1 MPINDYLLLRNRIDG
16 ANQYL
21 LTNNTYNIDTY
32 QSNFTIYIN
41 ISTFD
46 NRNVLKSA
54 YIPISK
60 DRLVSTNVNNF
71 LGFRIFYGMSHNN
84 AQENT
89 FYIALAKLNN
99 NKIDNESLGQLFLL
113 GDQKFYK
120 LGQFDFSLSIDAGQS
135 ELKDISKSNLPNGA
149 SIIDLDNSTT
159 GQPYI
164 YYNKYMDFNGN
175 FNDNN
180 ITISYYQDAP
190 QSFDT
195 TLCTDGQQHNFKIG
209 QIINTT
215 SCAQCEGTADEIQF
229 KCTKCGKEIV
239 RAYCTTFQ
247 QYY

>member
-1 MPINDYLLLRNRIDG
+1 MPINDYLLHRIDG

-46 NRNVLKSA
+46 NINVLKSV

-60 DRLVSTNVNNF
+60 DRLISTNVNNF
-71 LGFRIFYGMSHNN
+71 LGFRIFYGITYNS

-89 FYIALAKLNN
+89 FHIALAKLNN
-99 NKIDNESLGQLFLL
+99 TKLDEESLGQLFLL
-113 GDQKFYK
+113 NNQKFYK
-120 LGQFDFSLSIDAGQS
+120 LGQFDFSLSKDVGQS
-135 ELKDISKSNLPNGA
+135 ELKDISNLPNGA

-164 YYNKYMDFNGN
+164 FYNKYLDFNSN

-195 TLCTDGQQHNFKIG
+195 TLCTDGQQHNF
-209 QIINTT
+209 IIDQKLNTIP
-215 SCAQCEGTADEIQF
+215 SCDLCEGTADEIQF

-239 RAYCTTFQ
+239 KAYCATFQ